1 MSSVVS
7 NGEITFIFW
16 NCALNPPRVKKKP
29 TLSDVDFVISQ
40 ISELINNS
48 NADVIVLSE
57 ITHVSFDE
65 LGKTVDTEK
74 YEAELL
80 NYKTKRSVFD
90 IAIIYRKEI
99 KILESAP
106 LIKEISGTE
115 LKVAV
120 KIKIEDPYQ
129 KQPISIYASHW
140 PSFRTPD
147 SEVLKTHAAT
157 ALKIQIEN
165 GLANNENIVCM
176 GDYNTEPFSSIIS
189 VNLSAT
195 NDRQNVIKKPQH
207 WLYNPFWKLLNSRL
221 CFENSGGSHDL
232 GTCFGRSNH
241 RPNWATFDQMFFSA
255 SFLRNKGWSIIEEDT
270 GRYFDDSLLKQ
281 LKNHTSSINHFPVK
295 TKIRYL

>member
-1 MSSVVS
+1 MNPVVS

-16 NCALNPPRVKKKP
+16 NCALNPPKVKKIP
-29 TLSDVDFVISQ
+29 TLSDVGFVIFQ
-40 ISELINNS
+40 ISEIINSS

-57 ITHVSFDE
+57 ITHVSFDQ
-65 LGKTVDTEK
+65 LGKAVDPEK
-74 YEAELL
+74 YDAELL
-80 NYKTKRSVFD
+80 NFKTNRSIFD
-90 IAIIYRKEI
+90 IAIIYKKEV
-99 KILESAP
+99 KILEAAP
-106 LIKEISGTE
+106 LIKEVYGAE

-120 KIKIEDPYQ
+120 KIKIEEPYQ

-147 SEVLKTHAAT
+147 SEILKTHAAT

-165 GLANNENIVCM
+165 GLANDENIVCM

-195 NDRQNVIKKPQH
+195 NDRHNVIKKPHH

-221 CFENSGGSHDL
+221 CFENSEGSHDL

-270 GRYFDDSLLKQ
+270 GRYFDDSLLIQ
-281 LKNHTSSINHFPVK
+281 LRKNTSSINHFPVK